1 MRKLKLLLILFIP
14 FILMPNVNASTVP
27 LVDSSKKVYDFADL
41 LTDSEETNIYNL
53 VMDYINKTSY
63 DLVVVTIND
72 NPKNSYMYPTRT
84 YADDFYDYNNFKM
97 DGLLLLIDMDNRE
110 YYIST
115 SGEGILMYDD
125 ARIDGILD
133 AMENSMKTSNY
144 YNAIRVGI
152 NRIDSYY
159 DSGIP
164 FSNRNCEITSDGD
177 YVCSKSMPYL
187 LIAVISG
194 IITAIVAFCITRSY
208 KKIRVAEDADRY
220 IDSSKTKITDSS
232 DKFLYSNTVKV
243 RKESSSSST
252 GRSGGGSST
261 HRGSSGRSHGGGGR
275 RF

>member
-1 MRKLKLLLILFIP
+1 MKKLKVLLLLFIP
-14 FILMPNVNASTVP
+14 FILMTNVSASTVP
-27 LVDSSKKVYDFADL
+27 LVDSSEKVYDFADL
-41 LTDSEETNIYNL
+41 FNESEEISIYNSI
-53 VMDYINKTSY
+53 MTYINKTSY
-63 DLVVVTIND
+63 DLVVVTIDD
-72 NPKNSYMYPTRT
+72 NPKNGYSNPSMV

-125 ARIDGILD
+125 DRIDKILD
-133 AMENSMKTSNY
+133 TMEGSMKSGNY

-152 NRIDSYY
+152 NKIDTYY

-164 FSNRNCEITSDGD
+164 YSNRNCEITSNGD
-177 YVCSKSMPYL
+177 YVCEKSMPYL

-194 IITAIVAFCITRSY
+194 IITAIVTFCITRNY
-208 KKIRVAEDADRY
+208 KKIRIAEDADRY
-220 IDSSKTKITDSS
+220 IDSSKTKISTSS

-243 RKESSSSST
+243 RKQTSSSSGGS
-252 GRSGGGSST
+252 RGGSST

-275 RF
+275 GF